1 MQHPQNSPAK
11 RSPMLFSIKKMA
23 SVPKCVWKCFSFS
36 PVIGLP
42 PHQHMLFIKAFT
54 AFVFSQWKSPLL
66 AAQIT
71 ELGWLCSL
79 LQCNVQKENKTS
91 SIYSRN
97 ILYLSHRV
105 SHSLDINK
113 KMELKS
119 LVLFWSFQLRFIEEC
134 CSPYRLWLVFI

>member
-1 MQHPQNSPAK
+1 MQHPQNSHGR
-11 RSPMLFSIKKMA
+11 RSPMLFSMKRMA

-42 PHQHMLFIKAFT
+42 MHQCMLFTKAFT
-54 AFVFSQWKSPLL
+54 AFVFGQWKSPLL

-79 LQCNVQKENKTS
+79 LQCNVQKQNKTP
-91 SIYSRN
+91 SIYNRN

-105 SHSLDINK
+105 SHSLDISN

-119 LVLFWSFQLRFIEEC
+119 LVLFWSFQLHFIKEC
-134 CSPYRLWLVFI
+134 CSPYRLWLAFI